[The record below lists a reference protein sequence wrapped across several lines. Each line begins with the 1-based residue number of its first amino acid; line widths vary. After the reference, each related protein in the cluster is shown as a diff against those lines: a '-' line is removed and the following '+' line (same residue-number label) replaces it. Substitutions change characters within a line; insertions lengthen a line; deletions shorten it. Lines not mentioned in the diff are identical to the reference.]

1 MIEDLKRI
9 LGDGPYP
16 FPDYEEGNPLVH
28 IYHGAGA
35 AVIKS
40 NNVMHLPKGIHTHSS
55 YEFVIPMSDMPPSFA
70 GNKLIYFK
78 KNKLLPFNTDQ
89 EHGPSMPMD
98 NCSLLGLQIDR
109 TIFSNTAY
117 AICGRQEVAFINE
130 SIEPDNDL
138 LIYLSQYMEE
148 ATLQQAGYE
157 FMTQGLVNQIVI
169 NLLRQLRSNIS
180 QYINDRNYYEKD
192 GINRAISFL
201 KENYNRDYSL
211 ESVAQTANLSPYH
224 FIRVFKSTTGKTP
237 YDYLLDIKVEKASHL
252 LKSNKIS
259 VTEACF
265 MCGFNNLEHFSSVF
279 KRKTGMLPSQYKKMN
294 N

>member
-1 MIEDLKRI
+1 MTEDLKRI
-9 LGDGPYP
+9 LGEGPHP

-40 NNVMHLPKGIHTHSS
+40 NNVMHLPKGIHAHNS
-55 YEFVIPMSDMPPSFA
+55 YEFAIPMSDMPPSIA
-70 GNKLIYFK
+70 GNKPIYFK
-78 KNKLLPFNTDQ
+78 KNKLIPFNADQ
-89 EHGPSMPMD
+89 EHGPSMSMD
-98 NCSLLGLQIDR
+98 NCSLLGLQIDH
-109 TIFSNTAY
+109 TIFSNIAY
-117 AICGRQEVAFINE
+117 IICGGQEVEFINE
-130 SIEPDNDL
+130 SVEPNNEL

-148 ATLQQAGYE
+148 VTLQQAGYE
-157 FMTQGLVNQIVI
+157 FMTQALVNQIVI

-180 QYINDRNYYEKD
+180 QYIIDRNYHEKD

-201 KENYNRDYSL
+201 RENYHCDYSL

-252 LKSNKIS
+252 LRNNKIS

-265 MCGFNNLEHFSSVF
+265 MCGFKNLEHFSSVF
-279 KRKTGMLPSQYKKMN
+279 KRKTGMLPSQYKKMK
-294 N
+294 